1 MTQKDG
7 ECCVSNTSQ
16 FVLPKTPIH
25 SSERDGGG
33 GGNEIQKTATD
44 FELFCFKWQL
54 FSYNNYNEYFTDVHQ
69 I

>member
-7 ECCVSNTSQ
+7 ERCISNTSQ

-44 FELFCFKWQL
+44 FELSVL
-54 FSYNNYNEYFTDVHQ
+54 F
-69 I
+69 